1 MIDWADLVA
10 SAVAGGAD
18 KGPVEPV
25 PAAPL
30 EHGPDSSRYAVPG
43 GSGRKDARSCESCR
57 HVRRPGLAD
66 GYCDG
71 RGDLPPAYGAGHPLH
86 LLPDDRG
93 VSCDRWK
100 DQ

>member
-10 SAVAGGAD
+10 SAVAEGAD
-18 KGPVEPV
+18 KGAAGPVS
-25 PAAPL
+25 AAPL
-30 EHGPDSSRYAVPG
+30 EQGQDSGRHAVPG
-43 GSGRKDARSCESCR
+43 VPGRKDARNCASCR
-57 HVRRPGLAD
+57 HVRRPGHAD
-66 GYCDG
+66 GYCGG
-71 RGDLPPAYGAGHPLH
+71 REDLTPAYGAGHPLH